1 MLFTTIK
8 VLNNQNEC
16 WYIDH
21 SVWQE
26 NNKEDYDN
34 DKITDADIINERYGC
49 NFSDL
54 YVDMRQCYDNAW
66 LGGEGLYEYRVQ
78 SVMDITKDEYATLVK
93 LGLTDSYEQIISLCY
108 FAGQQGSLQ
117 NAEEKS

>member
-1 MLFTTIK
+1 MIFTTLK

-34 DKITDADIINERYGC
+34 GKITDADIINERYGC

-54 YVDMRQCYDNAW
+54 DVDMLDRDWETEWSIYQH
-66 LGGEGLYEYRVQ
+66 
-78 SVMDITKDEYATLVK
+78 S
-93 LGLTDSYEQIISLCY
+93 
-108 FAGQQGSLQ
+108 F
-117 NAEEKS
+117 